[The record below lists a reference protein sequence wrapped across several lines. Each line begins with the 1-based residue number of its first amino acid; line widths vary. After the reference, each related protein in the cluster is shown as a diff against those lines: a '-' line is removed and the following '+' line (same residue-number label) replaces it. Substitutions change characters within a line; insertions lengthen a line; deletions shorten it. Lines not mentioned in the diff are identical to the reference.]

1 MADIKIDYN
10 LLNDAKKDLHDLAEG
25 LIPSMDDEVFQ
36 SLGDGT
42 GDDVLG
48 SSEISSAVYSLHSN
62 AEYTMGKAKDGL
74 TKLGDSFGSVGEAFL
89 QFDAEIA
96 QGMHATNSN
105 LALSNYQREKST
117 WDYYQEHKDQCVG
130 DDQPDFCSAT
140 NPGDAPPLDQTIV
153 TDRGNVNTHLTLDDQ
168 GNVVKEETTV
178 TYDGKTYTSVT
189 NYSDGGNKIVSDST
203 YPDGSTVHNETT
215 VSGDPKD
222 QTSHS
227 VSTSTDTDG
236 KKDVTETSTT
246 KDGSGTQ
253 TVTNSD
259 GEVHKFTRGPDDWR
273 GTSQE
278 WVETPESVDDNN
290 TEDND
295 DTDYPAWTGSKV

>member
-117 WDYYQEHKDQCVG
+117 WDYYQAHKDQCVG

-153 TDRGNVNTHLTLDDQ
+153 TDRGNVNTHLTLDDE
-168 GNVVKEETTV
+168 GNVTREETTV

-189 NYSDGGNKIVSDST
+189 DYSNNGNTIVSNST
-203 YPDGSTVHNETT
+203 YPDGSTVHNETNLNT
-215 VSGDPKD
+215 DGG
-222 QTSHS
+222 SHS

-236 KKDVTETSTT
+236 KKDVTDTT
-246 KDGSGTQ
+246 VNPDGSGTQ

-259 GEVHKFTRGPDDWR
+259 GSTHEFTRGPDDWR

-278 WVETPESVDDNN
+278 WVETPESVSDNDPDNSDDDNN
-290 TEDND
+290 
-295 DTDYPAWTGSKV
+295 DYPGWSGSKV

>member
-130 DDQPDFCSAT
+130 DNQPDFCSAT

-168 GNVVKEETTV
+168 GNVIKEETTV

-189 NYSDGGNKIVSDST
+189 DYSNNGNTIVSNST
-203 YPDGSTVHNETT
+203 YPDGSTVHNETNIN
-215 VSGDPKD
+215 SDGG
-222 QTSHS
+222 SHS

-236 KKDVTETSTT
+236 KKDVTDTT
-246 KDGSGTQ
+246 VNADGSGTQ
-253 TVTNSD
+253 TVTDSD
-259 GEVHKFTRGPDDWR
+259 GTKHEFTRGPDDWR

-278 WVETPESVDDNN
+278 WVETPESV
-290 TEDND
+290 EDNEED
-295 DTDYPAWTGSKV
+295 DIPDTLGAV